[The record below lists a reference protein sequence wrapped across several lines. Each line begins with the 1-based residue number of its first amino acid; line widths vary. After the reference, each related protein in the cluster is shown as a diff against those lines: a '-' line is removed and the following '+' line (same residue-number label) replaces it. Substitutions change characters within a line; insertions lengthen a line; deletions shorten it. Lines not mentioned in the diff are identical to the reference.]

1 MNYSKL
7 KNVLVFIL
15 LFGTIFTPT
24 VSASN
29 VGGKKLKIV
38 SLGDSITYGWN
49 LDQDKSRP
57 SEYAFPAL
65 IGERDHKV
73 TNLSRPGWTSSQL
86 LAAMELDPA
95 FNDALKKADVVTLN
109 IGSNDLMQAAGLS
122 EILKSGKPVQV
133 TPEMGQKVQVAILQ
147 LKINL
152 NSILANIRANT
163 DAPVILYTLY
173 NPFGLSGNPVLNSI
187 HFLGENFIGTV
198 NAQIIKPS
206 GQPGSILIADAYTV
220 YHGNQAQFILPGDI
234 HPTVEGQYALAKLA
248 EQQIVALGDKRIKL
262 KFAKQ

>member
-7 KNVLVFIL
+7 KSVLLFIL
-15 LFGTIFTPT
+15 LFGTIFAPA
-24 VSASN
+24 VSAEN

-38 SLGDSITYGWN
+38 ALGDSITYGWN
-49 LDQDKSRP
+49 LGTDKTKP
-57 SEYAFPAL
+57 TEYAFPAL

-73 TNLSRPGWTSSQL
+73 TNLSKPGWTSGQL

-95 FNDALKKADVVTLN
+95 FADAIKKADVVTLN

-122 EILKSGKPVQV
+122 EILKSGIPAQV
-133 TPEMGQKVQVAILQ
+133 TPEMLQKVQAATVQ
-147 LKINL
+147 LNINM
-152 NSILANIRANT
+152 NSILANIRAKT

-173 NPFGLSGNPVLNSI
+173 NPFGLTANPVLNSL
-187 HFLGENFIGTV
+187 HLLGESFIGPV
-198 NAQIIKPS
+198 NAQVIKPS
-206 GQPGSILIADAYTV
+206 GKPGSILIADAYTA
-220 YHGNQAQFILPGDI
+220 YNGKQAQYILLGDI

-248 EQQIVALGDKRIKL
+248 EQQIVALGDPKLKL